1 MKGSPACKPR
11 FTFICLALIVA
22 LLATFELPVLSTS
35 QCPPRIMPSRTTR
48 ATDATRRRQE
58 DEAMAA
64 ATLQKEKEARLK
76 KDGSHDD
83 IVNSNPRPSMVSPP
97 AAPNL
102 NSLLTGHTG
111 QDVEKPAEET
121 GTATEEDQADDN
133 VKSPKKK
140 KVKKSKAAK
149 DDKPAKRDRSCSSLK
164 QSSFATLQVATASSA
179 KDYKFE

>member
-1 MKGSPACKPR
+1 
-11 FTFICLALIVA
+11 
-22 LLATFELPVLSTS
+22 
-35 QCPPRIMPSRTTR
+35 
-48 ATDATRRRQE
+48 
-58 DEAMAA
+58 MAA
-64 ATLQKEKEARLK
+64 ATLQKEKVARLK
-76 KDGSHDD
+76 KVGSHDD

-121 GTATEEDQADDN
+121 GTATEEDQVDDN

-149 DDKPAKRDRSCSSLK
+149 DDKPAKRNRSGSSLK